1 MPLLKTR
8 ADQLVHAPAFAL
20 RDIKAKGRA
29 GTFSEEDRYAIA
41 KAVVDRLRERGD
53 PWDLD
58 GQLPPFFHGP
68 PTTGYR

>member
-1 MPLLKTR
+1 LKTR
-8 ADQLVHAPAFAL
+8 ADQLVHALAFAL
-20 RDIKAKGRA
+20 RGIKAKGRA
-29 GTFSEEDRYAIA
+29 GTLSEEDRYAIA